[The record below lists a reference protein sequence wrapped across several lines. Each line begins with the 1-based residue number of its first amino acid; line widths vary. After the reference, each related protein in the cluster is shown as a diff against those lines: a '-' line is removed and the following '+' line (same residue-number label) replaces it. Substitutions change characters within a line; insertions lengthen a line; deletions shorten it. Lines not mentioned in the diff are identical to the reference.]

1 MTVSLL
7 TINYQYTYFT
17 HPLLRLEKID
27 VEKVYCNI
35 VISQPNLEPLKT
47 FVISSGGQISVEKP
61 LKFEN
66 LGFLKVEDQENSFK
80 CLVCS
85 KILKWKHNVIT
96 HLKNLHGNQ
105 KDLKIPCPRN
115 IHK

>member
-1 MTVSLL
+1 MK
-7 TINYQYTYFT
+7 
-17 HPLLRLEKID
+17 KIAI
-27 VEKVYCNI
+27 EKVYCNI
-35 VISQPNLEPLKT
+35 IISQQVLESLKT
-47 FVISSGGQISVEKP
+47 FVITSGGQICVEKP

-105 KDLKIPCPRN
+105 KDLKIPCPRH